1 MCGEFYPGQAPKDK
15 EEHRI
20 YGMKQGLE
28 FIADRSHTITEENLF
43 RLYQMTIG
51 DFLPAEDRLL
61 PEHWYRHDSV
71 YIVGS
76 KVEHTG
82 LLGRNCRPIWQ
93 NWLRL
98 LPRKQHRMI

>member
-1 MCGEFYPGQAPKDK
+1 MCGRILSGQVPKDK

-82 LLGRNCRPIWQ
+82 LPWQ
-93 NWLRL
+93 K
-98 LPRKQHRMI
+98 LPAYMAELVAFAAEKNSTE